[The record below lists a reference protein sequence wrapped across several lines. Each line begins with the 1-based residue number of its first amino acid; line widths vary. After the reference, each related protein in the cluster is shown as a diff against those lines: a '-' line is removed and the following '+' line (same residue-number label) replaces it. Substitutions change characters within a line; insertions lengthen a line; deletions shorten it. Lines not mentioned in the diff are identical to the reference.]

1 MIAAI
6 DKHLVLGIVL
16 IVVGALAIVATPLL
30 IRRMHSQH
38 MRSGSSSAVVLGLG
52 GVIIVVVGVLLTT
65 HTI

>member
-30 IRRMHSQH
+30 VRRMRSQH
-38 MRSGSSSAVVLGLG
+38 MRSASSSAGLLGVA
-52 GVIIVVVGVLLTT
+52 GVIIIVVGVLLTT
-65 HTI
+65 HSI

>member
-30 IRRMHSQH
+30 IRRMKSQH
-38 MRSGSSSAVVLGLG
+38 MRSGSSSALFLGLG
-52 GVIIVVVGVLLTT
+52 GVVIIVVGVLLTT

>member
-1 MIAAI
+1 MIAAV

-30 IRRMHSQH
+30 IRRMHSQD
-38 MRSGSSSAVVLGLG
+38 MRSGSSAAALLGVG

-65 HTI
+65 RTI

>member
-30 IRRMHSQH
+30 IRRMKSQH
-38 MRSGSSSAVVLGLG
+38 MRSGSSSALFLGVG
-52 GVIIVVVGVLLTT
+52 GVVIIVVGVLLTT

>member
-38 MRSGSSSAVVLGLG
+38 MRSGSSSALVLGVG

>member
-1 MIAAI
+1 MTAAI

-30 IRRMHSQH
+30 TRRMDSQH
-38 MRSGSSSAVVLGLG
+38 MRSGSSSARLLAVA

-65 HTI
+65 RTI